1 MGFGAFKIFKFRTMR
16 KFFLSL
22 VLTMLAG
29 CGPISPLFAGGPYK
43 GKVVDAEIKA
53 PIVEAVVLAVWYRG
67 APGLGVSS
75 HGFLDAEEALTDKN
89 GEFVIGEHPPASL
102 IPGTWVDG
110 PNTTI
115 FYPNYG
121 YFPRDQVTPRRPPGG
136 YKELLAEMEKHAVVI
151 ELPLLKTKEEIEKS
165 YLLVNP
171 VEVPNE
177 KKPMFIRLLNQQR
190 KELGFKT
197 FYPEK

>member
-1 MGFGAFKIFKFRTMR
+1 MR

-43 GKVVDAEIKA
+43 GRVIDAETKE
-53 PIVEAVVLAVWYRG
+53 PIVGAVVLAVWYRR
-67 APGLGVSS
+67 APGLGGPSQ
-75 HGFLDAEEALTDKN
+75 GFLDAEETLTDKN

-110 PNTTI
+110 PNITI

-121 YFPRDQVTPRRPPGG
+121 YFPRYQVTPRQPPGG
-136 YKELLAEMEKHAVVI
+136 YKGLLAEMEKHPVVI
-151 ELPLLKTKEEIEKS
+151 ELPSLKTRQEKLEA
-165 YLLVNP
+165 YRLVNP

-177 KKPMFIRLLNQQR
+177 KN
-190 KELGFKT
+190 
-197 FYPEK
+197 

>member
-1 MGFGAFKIFKFRTMR
+1 MGFGAFKIFKFGTMR

-53 PIVEAVVLAVWYRG
+53 PIVGAVVLAVWYRG

-110 PNTTI
+110 PRIII

-121 YFPRDQVTPRRPPGG
+121 FYPVDQISPSPKLGRD
-136 YKELLAEMEKHAVVI
+136 KLNEALEKHAVI
-151 ELPLLKTKEEIEKS
+151 ELPPLKTMQEKRKAMV
-165 YLLVNP
+165 LANP
-171 VEVPNE
+171 LEVPNE
-177 KKPMFIRLLNQQR
+177 KKL
-190 KELGFKT
+190 
-197 FYPEK
+197 